1 MKKAY
6 VLCPDATLQGQVR
19 SVLGEYELEGQVF
32 DTVEAA
38 YNALVTNPPG
48 LFVVS
53 NRLSAT
59 VSGLDLI
66 HALKE
71 KGRLKSVPVV
81 LMGDVGDVD
90 PLLLKD
96 LGIEEA
102 LLDPFNPQDFR
113 LVLRRYFQPRH
124 SQAKEAH
131 VSKGEPLL
139 EEFSQPIPATPSSTR
154 SDVGGEGE
162 VEQLNDAQ
170 LEDISPEERQAW
182 GMVELKRSEP
192 RPDEWPGKRI
202 DEASSWKPEPPQV
215 RHRAALLEDIPLASL
230 LEIADEALGQ
240 VLEEFANRLYE
251 EMYEVFL
258 SFTKEMK
265 GKIDRIA
272 KDEVRSWVR
281 YRMNEAMKKRIKY
294 E

>member
-19 SVLGEYELEGQVF
+19 SVLSEYELEGQVF

-38 YNALVTNPPG
+38 YNSLVANPPG
-48 LFVVS
+48 LLVVS

-81 LMGDVGDVD
+81 LMGDVGDID

-124 SQAKEAH
+124 SQAKETH
-131 VSKGEPLL
+131 VPRGEPLV
-139 EEFSQPIPATPSSTR
+139 EELSQPMSAASSSTR

-182 GMVELKRSEP
+182 GMVELKRSGP
-192 RPDEWPGKRI
+192 RPAEWPGKRI
-202 DEASSWKPEPPQV
+202 DEAPAWKPESPQV
-215 RHRAALLEDIPLASL
+215 RHRAAFEDLPLTSL